1 MPSAAGVG
9 AKMSSRRTRGAIA
22 VGCAMLAAAGLAS
35 LGLTNHLFWD
45 DEANTAIYARN
56 LLTFGRLTAFDGT
69 NLVGYAYG
77 GSLGE
82 DLGRELRVPGLP
94 AYWAAAG
101 MRLFGRTTLG
111 GRIMFVVAGV
121 ISVGL
126 LAVWLRRH
134 LGRRFSVWL
143 PALILAISP
152 AYLLYI
158 RNCRYYALGVM
169 LTLSV
174 WAFWAPGISRGRGP
188 LFDRRSLLRY
198 AGAAVAVALLISTH
212 YLNAAAVLLSLPLFF
227 LDRRYRQPRQYVLL
241 AIIYTAAGLYGSWIL
256 ATANPFAADY
266 HTAIA
271 SALPFGGHP
280 DRWTHF
286 YMNLYWMLRDLGTH
300 EFFPWC
306 LALVFAIPWFSPRL
320 RRLRPLC
327 WRGLILTSV
336 VLMTAV
342 LAAALTPSDMGKG
355 PTAEMRYVVPLI
367 AVGAAVS
374 GIALTVLWHLAR
386 PAAPIAFLLLVT
398 TNLLHLGFLADRAD
412 RQSPWWPPTLYR
424 YVNETLNNYP
434 TGNEEMIGFLRKL
447 PKGTTVRVWPGL
459 LAYPPMFYAPHL
471 HYCDQLT
478 TAKPIREDLKPSLPD
493 YLYKERSQPELI
505 LVPAARAGEQLKE
518 LELRYGRDRYELHR
532 ALPGYYA
539 YTSKPEIPAHFFSPP
554 GGRWQKRPGMAVL
567 AASGSAIG
575 RHAALTVDSS
585 DAEDLFRLAM
595 TQRQAGEKQ
604 AAAEHFKKAL
614 KIDPDHAD
622 AHFGLASLLTLGGEL
637 EKAVEHYREAV
648 RIDDEYAEAHV
659 NLGTALEGLG
669 RFDQA
674 CQSYR
679 AALKVSPDMSS
690 AHYNLARVLARQG
703 AVDGAIHHYRQT
715 LKANPRHAKAHVNL
729 GNCLIARDQVDEAL
743 THFRAAVKI
752 NPGLVQAHAAL
763 ASLLALRGDREGA
776 IAVYRRALR
785 LAEPGSQ
792 LAASIRRALEQLGA
806 RPTTD
811 EPPLK
816 QRERNSRE

>member
-424 YVNETLNNYP
+424 YVNETFNNYR
-434 TGNEEMIGFLRKL
+434 TGNEEMIKFLGRL
-447 PKGTTVRVWPGL
+447 PEGTTVRVWPDHM
-459 LAYPPMFYAPHL
+459 AYPPMFYTPHL

-478 TAKPIREDLKPSLPD
+478 TAKPIRADLEPSLPD
-493 YLYKERSQPELI
+493 YLYKESARPEVV
-505 LVPAARAGEQLKE
+505 LVPAALLHKRLG
-518 LELRYGRDRYELHR
+518 ELRERFGGDRYRLVKVL
-532 ALPGYYA
+532 ASCWQ
-539 YTSKPEIPAHFFSPP
+539 YTSKPEIPRHFFL
-554 GGRWQKRPGMAVL
+554 RPHEGLDFGTMALLVDKDLPRKKLEGLYIGHTDAAAHHRLGKAL
-567 AASGSAIG
+567 ASAG
-575 RHAALTVDSS
+575 QLDEAAEHYAAALRLHPKYATKYFELGDRLARSGRT
-585 DAEDLFRLAM
+585 DAAAAHYAVILAWDPKRRDDYLQFGNLLLRQGTPRLAM
-595 TQRQAGEKQ
+595 PFFRAILQCDADHVEARVGLGM
-604 AAAEHFKKAL
+604 AAADLRQWK
-614 KIDPDHAD
+614 
-622 AHFGLASLLTLGGEL
+622 
-637 EKAVEHYREAV
+637 
-648 RIDDEYAEAHV
+648 
-659 NLGTALEGLG
+659 TA
-669 RFDQA
+669 
-674 CQSYR
+674 
-679 AALKVSPDMSS
+679 
-690 AHYNLARVLARQG
+690 
-703 AVDGAIHHYRQT
+703 
-715 LKANPRHAKAHVNL
+715 AKH
-729 GNCLIARDQVDEAL
+729 
-743 THFRAAVKI
+743 
-752 NPGLVQAHAAL
+752 
-763 ASLLALRGDREGA
+763 
-776 IAVYRRALR
+776 YRRALR
-785 LAEPGSQ
+785 IDPELVSAHVYLAEA
-792 LAASIRRALEQLGA
+792 LAALGDTEEAVREYRRALELAPADSQLG
-806 RPTTD
+806 
-811 EPPLK
+811 
-816 QRERNSRE
+816 REIEKVLRRYGAAPSGK